1 MWRVCAS
8 TPPATDTTNHCAKQD
23 LVEPN
28 AIDVSFK
35 DIGGLSAVCDE
46 LKQALVVPLQFPLL
60 FIASKLT
67 RPPLGV
73 LLHGEHAETSLSL
86 SLSRLVH
93 ST

>member
-1 MWRVCAS
+1 M
-8 TPPATDTTNHCAKQD
+8 
-23 LVEPN
+23 EPN

-73 LLHGEHAETSLSL
+73 LLHGEHAETSVSL
-86 SLSRLVH
+86 SLSRLVP
-93 ST
+93 STCHITNILRFAPGVP